1 MNNLRILIL
10 IILTLVT
17 LSCNHSSQDNEVVV
31 YTTMYG
37 ECYHSTKNCPTLY
50 KSKVIF
56 GCSESKAQQK
66 GYRSCNV
73 CINKYK

>member
-1 MNNLRILIL
+1 MRILIL
-10 IILTLVT
+10 IILILVS
-17 LSCNHSSQDNEVVV
+17 LSCKHSSQDNEVIV

-50 KSKVIF
+50 RSKVIF
-56 GCSESKAQQK
+56 ECSQSNAQNK

-73 CINKYK
+73 CFYNNN